1 MAFAIRNLSVLNYA
15 NGFTLWLYKAGK
27 DDMETVT
34 APDYFTGAAEMLTVG
49 DVMLISTK
57 AGARYV
63 SVSRSEPDG
72 VDTAPMI

>member
-34 APDYFTGAAEMLTVG
+34 APDYFIDVADMLTVG

-57 AGARYV
+57 AGARQV